1 MIYVVEH
8 ATKTISN
15 LRKLDH
21 QTKKRFQPKLHL
33 QNSFF
38 VHTLQ
43 ENFF

>member
-1 MIYVVEH
+1 MSYLLED

-15 LRKLDH
+15 LRKLDQQAKNCF
-21 QTKKRFQPKLHL
+21 QTKLYL

-43 ENFF
+43 GNFF